1 MVLTKIPLALRLWP
15 LRRTVVVS
23 LCALVILAV
32 FMGGASPAAAQGAYS
47 GDQTVIGG
55 EEPLLVSYEGGESL
69 EVLTNVDTGAGY
81 AAIDETVARDDLGI
95 DVDNPPTT
103 VTIRSAIGNEERP
116 LVPVQVQLAGQTLN
130 IQATVS
136 DRSDLTTKMNLGS
149 RDLDGFL
156 VDVSERQLT
165 QPDSPM
171 VESYVASLLEF
182 PPPPPNPAML
192 LAALPLAALLV
203 VALRSL
209 VGLRTFGTF
218 APVLLSVAFVQSGL
232 PAGLLVFSVMMLAG
246 LLIEPLLRPLRL
258 PRVARLG
265 VLLAVVAAVLIGVS
279 SVISDPGVAT
289 TWTSA
294 FPVVIISIFIERF
307 WELWEQE
314 GFKAASKVAAVSLL
328 VAVLATPLLV
338 SYPVRWVT
346 QYAPVAFAIAGAVLS
361 IVIGRYKGLRLTELI
376 RFRPAAEG
384 KS

>member
-1 MVLTKIPLALRLWP
+1 MIF
-15 LRRTVVVS
+15 
-23 LCALVILAV
+23 AV
-32 FMGGASPAAAQGAYS
+32 FLGGARPAAAQGAYS

-95 DVDNPPTT
+95 DVDDPPTT

-136 DRSDLTTKMNLGS
+136 DRSDLSTKMNLGS

-265 VLLAVVAAVLIGVS
+265 VLLAVVAAVLIGLS

-338 SYPVRWVT
+338 SSPVRWVT

>member
-1 MVLTKIPLALRLWP
+1 MVLIKTHLVLRSRSP
-15 LRRTVVVS
+15 RRAIVVS
-23 LCALVILAV
+23 IFALAV
-32 FMGGASPAAAQGAYS
+32 LTLFLVMARPATAQGAYGS
-47 GDQTVIGG
+47 NQTVIGG

-103 VTIRSAIGNEERP
+103 VTIQSAIGDEERP
-116 LVPVQVQLAGQTLN
+116 LVPVQIQIAGQTLN
-130 IQATVS
+130 VQATVS
-136 DRSDLTTKMNLGS
+136 DRANLTTKMNLGS

-165 QPDSPM
+165 EPDSPI

-182 PPPPPNPAML
+182 PPPPPNPALL
-192 LAALPLAALLV
+192 LAALPLAAVIV

-218 APVLLSVAFVQSGL
+218 APVLLAVAFVQSGL
-232 PAGLLVFSVMMLAG
+232 LAGLLVFSVMMLAG
-246 LLIEPLLRPLRL
+246 LVLEPLLRPLHL

-265 VLLAVVAAVLIGVS
+265 VLLAVVAAVLIGAS
-279 SVISDPGVAT
+279 SVVSDPGVAT

-294 FPVVIISIFIERF
+294 FPVVITAIFIERF

-314 GFKAASKVAAVSLL
+314 GFKEASKVAALSLL
-328 VAVLATPLLV
+328 VAVIASPLLV
-338 SYPVRWVT
+338 SYPVRWVS
-346 QYAPVAFAIAGAVLS
+346 QQAPVALPAAGAILS
-361 IVIGRYKGLRLTELI
+361 LLIGRYRGLRLTELV
-376 RFRPAAEG
+376 RFRRAAEG